1 MFVAMN
7 ARARALAAISLVAIV
22 VLAGCEKTSH
32 DNIEKWMKTEKGP
45 GKLKKAVADTSIDAD
60 LSAHAAENLIRIG
73 EDSDLRQTFSQMR
86 SDRAQA
92 VMAKL
97 APRLWERAR
106 VERDD
111 AVPTPINITAKDAL
125 VDIWQYADDA
135 TKAQIDGYLVDWY
148 AVSFYDKRSTL
159 GNHQGVEVLRRI
171 GKPASDRMISA
182 ANTVVTRPEV
192 NGARVRIDD
201 ELLLGLAV
209 TGTPETVKYIL
220 DIARSPDKGD
230 ETLPQRALSAL
241 FIAYVHP
248 DGFDLVDPAS
258 LKPNLETL
266 VDVSKDD
273 TLPNQ
278 TTNDAIELIRT
289 AGMPDCLPP
298 LVETCKDHRHAF
310 RYRGA
315 DNALLCGGP
324 KAIPDVARAL
334 PSDGQYIAAELGG
347 AVWKTIATLSP
358 KEQSLDALRS
368 LLNDPS
374 WVARWIAIEGL
385 AALKSK
391 EDIERIRGL
400 SGDKARLEGYW
411 GPQDDKPA
419 KDRKK
424 DPTLGERAKELAAS
438 LGG

>member
-1 MFVAMN
+1 MFDAMN
-7 ARARALAAISLVAIV
+7 ARARALVAISLVALA
-22 VLAGCEKTSH
+22 VLAGCEKTNH
-32 DNIEKWMKTEKGP
+32 ENIEKWMKTEKGP
-45 GKLKKAVADTSIDAD
+45 GKLKKAVADNSLDAD

-73 EDSDLRQTFSQMR
+73 QDADLNDTFAKMAPE
-86 SDRAQA
+86 RAQA

-106 VERDD
+106 VERED
-111 AVPTPINITAKDAL
+111 AVPSPLNITAKDAL
-125 VDIWQYADDA
+125 VDIRPLSDDA
-135 TKAQIDGYLVDWY
+135 TKTQIDGYLVDWY
-148 AVSFYDKRSTL
+148 AVSFYDKRATL
-159 GNHQGVEVLRRI
+159 GKHQGVDVLRMV
-171 GKPASDRMISA
+171 GKPAAERMISA

-192 NGARVRIDD
+192 NGARVRIPD
-201 ELLLGLAV
+201 ELLLGLAAV
-209 TGTPETVKYIL
+209 GTPETIKFVL
-220 DIARSPDKGD
+220 STAMSDTGD
-230 ETLPQRALSAL
+230 DTLAERALSQLYIA
-241 FIAYVHP
+241 FIQP
-248 DGFDLVDPAS
+248 TGFPAVDPAA
-258 LKPNLETL
+258 LKPNLEFL
-266 VDVSKDD
+266 VDISKDD
-273 TLPNQ
+273 TRSNQ
-278 TTNDAIELIRT
+278 TTNDAIELIR
-289 AGMPDCLPP
+289 AVGMPECLPP

-315 DNALLCGGP
+315 SNALLCGGP

-334 PSDGQYIAAELGG
+334 PADGQYIAAELGG

-358 KEQSLDALRS
+358 REQALDALRT
-368 LLNDPS
+368 LLSDPS

-411 GPQDDKPA
+411 GPQDDVPA